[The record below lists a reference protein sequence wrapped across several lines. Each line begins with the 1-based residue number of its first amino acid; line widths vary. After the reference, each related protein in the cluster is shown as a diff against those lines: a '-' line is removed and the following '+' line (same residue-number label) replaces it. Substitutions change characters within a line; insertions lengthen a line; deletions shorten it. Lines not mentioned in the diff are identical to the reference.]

1 MDALNNSDITK
12 IITQYKKKRDR
23 EKKNYHEKLKVD
35 NEWCKKNQKRAL
47 DYYNKNKEKNKE
59 KYKNDK
65 DFVNSRSMFQ
75 YYKRN
80 NRITEFKDK
89 YPEKYELLKCRG
101 VKVDFEETEV
111 NAPKNNIILSF
122 E

>member
-1 MDALNNSDITK
+1 METLNNSDITK
-12 IITQYKKKRDR
+12 IITQYKKKRER
-23 EKKNYHEKLKVD
+23 EKKNYHERLKVD
-35 NEWCKKNQKRAL
+35 NEWCKRNQQRAL
-47 DYYNKNKEKNKE
+47 DHYNKNKDKNKE

-80 NRITEFKDK
+80 NRIMDFKDK
-89 YPEKYELLKCRG
+89 YPEKYELLKSRG
-101 VKVDFEETEV
+101 VKVEFEEDL